1 MTNVV
6 KIEEI
11 CSDIVTEFSDKTNRK
26 DFRSSCLNEKP
37 ALRLL
42 DIISTKLALNRY
54 IKLTS
59 ENGRLDVSL
68 YKHIESLNLDELI
81 ANKFNQLINLDEMA
95 KITERDL
102 STLSVES
109 QILDMDEY
117 LNVYVKE
124 NKATIVLTF
133 TIKIG
138 DVDAVECNIFVDIN
152 LDIPTLK
159 VA

>member
-1 MTNVV
+1 MVNVI
-6 KIEEI
+6 KIREI
-11 CSDIVTEFSDKTNRK
+11 YSDIVTEFSDKTDRK
-26 DFRSSCLNEKP
+26 DFKASCLNEKP

-42 DIISTKLALNRY
+42 DIISTKLVLNRY
-54 IKLTS
+54 VKLTS
-59 ENGRLDVSL
+59 ENERLDVSL
-68 YKHIESLNLDELI
+68 YKHIESLRLTKLI
-81 ANKFNQLINLDEMA
+81 ANNFKQLINLDEMA
-95 KITERDL
+95 EITEKDL

-109 QILDMDEY
+109 QLLDMDEY
-117 LNVYVKE
+117 MNVYVKE

-138 DVDAVECNIFVDIN
+138 DVDAVECNIFVDVN